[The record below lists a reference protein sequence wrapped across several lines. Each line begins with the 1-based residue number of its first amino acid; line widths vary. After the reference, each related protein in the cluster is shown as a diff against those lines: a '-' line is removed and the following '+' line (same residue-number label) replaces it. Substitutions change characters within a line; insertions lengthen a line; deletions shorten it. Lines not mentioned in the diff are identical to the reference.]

1 MLQYIKKYIRG
12 WLLAIVLF
20 FIFISFAFWGVGDI
34 FRKNDTNVAN
44 VGKLKISR
52 NLFLT
57 EFQLA
62 MNEFNKN
69 LSDKE
74 ISQNDRINLAKQS
87 LSKLTTRYL
96 FLNLAN
102 EMNLKISQNV
112 IKESILNNELFHI
125 KGQNNKFDNVLYKN
139 FINSNFGSEI
149 NYINFLKEEKVIELF
164 YNNLGILENY
174 PNNFSK
180 KLYNYLEEKK
190 EFEIGSIDK
199 IYEQRKI
206 KKPDKKILEKL
217 FNENKEKYQ
226 FEERRSFSYIHIN
239 SETLIKDINVSEDE
253 ILELYNERIDDF
265 VIPEKRKIQQII
277 FNTNENANRAYDLL
291 NKKIKFVD
299 IPKEMNIEDLE
310 VATLDFLEKKQ
321 LLNDF
326 ADDVFLLEKNTFT
339 KPIKTP
345 VGWHLIKV
353 LEINEKKTKDIN
365 LVKNELK
372 KDIAYDKSFDEMD
385 IVINEIEKDLSNNLS
400 LEDISKKINIKLNN
414 SELIDKRSFL
424 NKNNKDLPKIFSNK
438 LFYQNVFNKKIDD
451 DLFIEE
457 IENGFFITRID
468 KIVGKTQ
475 MNFDEAYVQVFRKW
489 SKIEANKNIK
499 KRIQEFKK
507 EIEKNDNF
515 LDVCDLLNFDS
526 RTTKFINR
534 DKLIEQGFSE
544 NFANNLFK
552 ANLNDV
558 LEEEDEQIYYIVKVI
573 SDKKNDFDKNKYQ
586 EIKKTLDKTFA
597 NNNLEQLVYML
608 EKKYPIK
615 INNNFIN
622 SFIKTLE

>member
-139 FINSNFGSEI
+139 FVNSNFGSEI

-385 IVINEIEKDLSNNLS
+385 IVINEIEKNLSNNLS

-573 SDKKNDFDKNKYQ
+573 SDKKNDFDKKKYQ

>member
-62 MNEFNKN
+62 MNQFNKN

>member
-1 MLQYIKKYIRG
+1 
-12 WLLAIVLF
+12 
-20 FIFISFAFWGVGDI
+20 
-34 FRKNDTNVAN
+34 
-44 VGKLKISR
+44 
-52 NLFLT
+52 
-57 EFQLA
+57 
-62 MNEFNKN
+62 
-69 LSDKE
+69 
-74 ISQNDRINLAKQS
+74 
-87 LSKLTTRYL
+87 
-96 FLNLAN
+96 
-102 EMNLKISQNV
+102 
-112 IKESILNNELFHI
+112 
-125 KGQNNKFDNVLYKN
+125 
-139 FINSNFGSEI
+139 
-149 NYINFLKEEKVIELF
+149 
-164 YNNLGILENY
+164 
-174 PNNFSK
+174 
-180 KLYNYLEEKK
+180 
-190 EFEIGSIDK
+190 
-199 IYEQRKI
+199 RKI

-385 IVINEIEKDLSNNLS
+385 IVINEIEKNLSNNLS

-534 DKLIEQGFSE
+534 DKLIEQGF
-544 NFANNLFK
+544 
-552 ANLNDV
+552 
-558 LEEEDEQIYYIVKVI
+558 
-573 SDKKNDFDKNKYQ
+573 
-586 EIKKTLDKTFA
+586 
-597 NNNLEQLVYML
+597 
-608 EKKYPIK
+608 
-615 INNNFIN
+615 
-622 SFIKTLE
+622 

>member
-1 MLQYIKKYIRG
+1 
-12 WLLAIVLF
+12 
-20 FIFISFAFWGVGDI
+20 
-34 FRKNDTNVAN
+34 
-44 VGKLKISR
+44 
-52 NLFLT
+52 
-57 EFQLA
+57 
-62 MNEFNKN
+62 
-69 LSDKE
+69 
-74 ISQNDRINLAKQS
+74 
-87 LSKLTTRYL
+87 
-96 FLNLAN
+96 
-102 EMNLKISQNV
+102 
-112 IKESILNNELFHI
+112 
-125 KGQNNKFDNVLYKN
+125 
-139 FINSNFGSEI
+139 
-149 NYINFLKEEKVIELF
+149 
-164 YNNLGILENY
+164 
-174 PNNFSK
+174 
-180 KLYNYLEEKK
+180 
-190 EFEIGSIDK
+190 
-199 IYEQRKI
+199 
-206 KKPDKKILEKL
+206 
-217 FNENKEKYQ
+217 
-226 FEERRSFSYIHIN
+226 
-239 SETLIKDINVSEDE
+239 
-253 ILELYNERIDDF
+253 
-265 VIPEKRKIQQII
+265 
-277 FNTNENANRAYDLL
+277 
-291 NKKIKFVD
+291 
-299 IPKEMNIEDLE
+299 
-310 VATLDFLEKKQ
+310 
-321 LLNDF
+321 
-326 ADDVFLLEKNTFT
+326 
-339 KPIKTP
+339 
-345 VGWHLIKV
+345 
-353 LEINEKKTKDIN
+353 
-365 LVKNELK
+365 
-372 KDIAYDKSFDEMD
+372 MD
-385 IVINEIEKDLSNNLS
+385 IVINEIEKNLSNNLS

-573 SDKKNDFDKNKYQ
+573 SDKKNDFDKKKYQ

>member
-139 FINSNFGSEI
+139 FVNSNFGSEI

-573 SDKKNDFDKNKYQ
+573 SDKKNDFDKKKYQ